1 MEDMMGFV
9 VMIILAIAASI
20 VQGQNKKKK
29 MARRSVSMDAYA
41 AGTQKA
47 REKEVAD
54 TKHRQEYR
62 QKLEA
67 RRDELRA
74 QMRQGE
80 APHEP
85 RPLVAPTVDSS
96 HMTASTVRPRMH
108 VTPHT
113 EDMFAG
119 SMNAST
125 GEGED
130 PCHEDD
136 LTPAVNPCELS
147 PRAVQLAPAT
157 SGLNLTWTGDAM
169 VKAVVM
175 QEILTR
181 PCQRARR

>member
-1 MEDMMGFV
+1 MEDVMGFV
-9 VMIILAIAASI
+9 VMIFFAIVASV
-20 VQGQNKKKK
+20 VQNQNKKKK
-29 MARRSVSMDAYA
+29 QSKRPVSMDAYA
-41 AGTQKA
+41 DTTQKA
-47 REKEVAD
+47 REKAVKD

-74 QMRQGE
+74 QQRQGE

-85 RPLVAPTVDSS
+85 HPMVAPTVDSS
-96 HMTASTVRPRMH
+96 HMNIPTVQERMK

-119 SMNAST
+119 SMNADT
-125 GEGED
+125 DEGED

-136 LTPAVNPCELS
+136 LSPAVNPCELS
-147 PRAVQLAPAT
+147 PRAVQATPAT
-157 SGLNLTWTGDAM
+157 SGLNLAWTGDAM

>member
-1 MEDMMGFV
+1 MEDMIGFV
-9 VMIILAIAASI
+9 VMIFIAIVAA
-20 VQGQNKKKK
+20 VEQKQKKKK
-29 MARRSVSMDAYA
+29 TQSKRPVSMDAYA
-41 AGTQKA
+41 ATTQKA
-47 REKEVAD
+47 REKAVSD

-85 RPLVAPTVDSS
+85 HPLVAPTVDSN
-96 HMTASTVRPRMH
+96 HVRVSTVQPRMQ

-119 SMNAST
+119 SMNAAT
-125 GEGED
+125 DEGED

-136 LTPAVNPCELS
+136 LPPAVNPCELS
-147 PRAVQLAPAT
+147 PRAVQPAPAT

>member
-1 MEDMMGFV
+1 MEDMMGLV
-9 VMIILAIAASI
+9 ALIIIAIAAA
-20 VQGQNKKKK
+20 VAQKQNRKKTQS
-29 MARRSVSMDAYA
+29 RRTVSMDAYA
-41 AGTQKA
+41 SGAQKA
-47 REKEVAD
+47 REKAASD
-54 TKHRQEYR
+54 MKHRQEYR
-62 QKLEA
+62 QKLEE

-74 QMRQGE
+74 QKRQGE

-85 RPLVAPTVDSS
+85 HPMVAPTVDSQ
-96 HMTASTVRPRMH
+96 AGPTVQLRMH

-119 SMNAST
+119 SMNANT
-125 GEGED
+125 GEGDD

-147 PRAVQLAPAT
+147 PRAVQPAPAT

>member
-1 MEDMMGFV
+1 MMGFV
-9 VMIILAIAASI
+9 VMIIIAIAASV
-20 VQGQNKKKK
+20 VQNQNKKKK
-29 MARRSVSMDAYA
+29 QAKRPVSMDAYA
-41 AGTQKA
+41 ADTQKA
-47 REKEVAD
+47 REKAVDEA
-54 TKHRQEYR
+54 KHRQEYR

-74 QMRQGE
+74 QKRQGE

-85 RPLVAPTVDSS
+85 HPLVAPTVDSS
-96 HMTASTVRPRMH
+96 HMAVSTVRPRMH

-119 SMNAST
+119 SMNANT

-130 PCHEDD
+130 PCHEDE
-136 LTPAVNPCELS
+136 LAPAVNPCELS
-147 PRAVQLAPAT
+147 PRMVQPAPAT

>member
-1 MEDMMGFV
+1 MEDMMGLL
-9 VMIILAIAASI
+9 ILIAIVASI
-20 VQGQNKKKK
+20 VQSQNKKKK
-29 MARRSVSMDAYA
+29 QTKQTVSMDAYA
-41 AGTQKA
+41 SGTQKD
-47 REKEVAD
+47 REKAVHDA
-54 TKHRQEYR
+54 KHRQEYR

-74 QMRQGE
+74 QKRQGE

-85 RPLVAPTVDSS
+85 HPMVAPTV
-96 HMTASTVRPRMH
+96 ASQAMGPQVQPRMH

-119 SMNAST
+119 SMNANT

-136 LTPAVNPCELS
+136 LAPAVNPCELS
-147 PRAVQLAPAT
+147 PRQVQPAPAT

>member
-1 MEDMMGFV
+1 MDDIMGFV
-9 VMIILAIAASI
+9 ILIFIAIAAS
-20 VQGQNKKKK
+20 VAQKQGKKKTQSK
-29 MARRSVSMDAYA
+29 RPVSMDAYA
-41 AGTQKA
+41 ASTQKA
-47 REKEVAD
+47 REKATSD

-85 RPLVAPTVDSS
+85 HPMVAPTVDST
-96 HMTASTVRPRMH
+96 HMTVPTVQSRLH

-119 SMNAST
+119 SMNAAT

-147 PRAVQLAPAT
+147 PRTVQPTPAT